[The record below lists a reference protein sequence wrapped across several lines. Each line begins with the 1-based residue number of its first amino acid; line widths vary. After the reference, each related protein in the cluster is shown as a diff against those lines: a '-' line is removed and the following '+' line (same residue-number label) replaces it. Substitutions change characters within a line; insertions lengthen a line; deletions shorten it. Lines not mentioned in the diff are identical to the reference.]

1 MSTTSLSSHH
11 KIHRRNSSGELDVFE
26 AARYFSIGHEHTAP
40 SRMSLDMPMI
50 MRAGPLDFPHGPN
63 NGQTKHPK
71 SEGNNKNKAHK
82 QPSSPGGRLA
92 SFLNSLFNQT
102 TLKKK
107 KPKPGKDFDDD
118 NGLSG
123 ARRKR
128 RSSISHFRVITSSA
142 ASSTAGDNPT
152 NNNNSYSYYRNNGI
166 VNSKKSGFRTP
177 PPYADTPTK
186 SYKAVSVVSSEKN
199 GPENRAEKKG
209 EDRGPWIFQEK
220 SRVIQEKNRE
230 ALNLGFFD
238 WKSTEERETAK
249 FGDVDDGGESD
260 SSSDLFDL
268 PSHELDFYSSGLP
281 VYESTQMDRIKIGVP
296 ISRATIV

>member
-11 KIHRRNSSGELDVFE
+11 KIHRRNNSGELDVFE
-26 AARYFSIGHEHTAP
+26 AARYFSIAAHDHTVP

-50 MRAGPLDFPHGPN
+50 MRAGPPDFHHGTN
-63 NGQTKHPK
+63 NAKIKHPK
-71 SEGNNKNKAHK
+71 SEGKNKAHK

-107 KPKPGKDFDDD
+107 KPKPAKEFDDE
-118 NGLSG
+118 NGPGG

-128 RSSISHFRVITSSA
+128 RSSISHFRVITSSVTA
-142 ASSTAGDNPT
+142 AGDNPT
-152 NNNNSYSYYRNNGI
+152 NNNNSYSYYRNDSI

-177 PPYADTPTK
+177 PPYVDTPTK
-186 SYKAVSVVSSEKN
+186 SYKTVSMVLAEKN
-199 GPENRAEKKG
+199 GPERKG

-220 SRVIQEKNRE
+220 SRVLEEKNPE
-230 ALNLGFFD
+230 ALDLGFFD
-238 WKSTEERETAK
+238 WKSKEERENAK

-268 PSHELDFYSSGLP
+268 PSHELDYYSSGLP
-281 VYESTQMDRIKIGVP
+281 VYESTHMDRIKIGVP
-296 ISRATIV
+296 ISRTTIV